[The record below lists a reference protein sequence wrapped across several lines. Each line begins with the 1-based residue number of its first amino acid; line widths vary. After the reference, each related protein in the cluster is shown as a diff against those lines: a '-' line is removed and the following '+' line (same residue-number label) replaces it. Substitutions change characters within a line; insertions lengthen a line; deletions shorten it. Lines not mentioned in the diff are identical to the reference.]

1 MISLHQLLLEV
12 DTPSELSPKEK
23 AAYNDLISSLEEA
36 SGDSFLAKVGEY
48 AKQGLLKGALL
59 AALLA
64 SPKLGQAQKAQIQDL
79 AKDATTQT
87 AATDYSK
94 WEAKRYVSDKK
105 MEDWND
111 FTDWLRST
119 KVEDLGIATKREGS
133 GVLAGNPIMD
143 HEDYSD
149 AVIEAYRKGHTTTI
163 TKADVKPIQKQLGN
177 YRDWTIATYI
187 KNGKDTNKKNPVQ
200 FNFKVADNY
209 SNYMSFV
216 LKSGEDGIVGIN
228 TSRVRFPHEYL
239 TDLDKGTTADLGFAK

>member
-1 MISLHQLLLEV
+1 MIGLNDFL
-12 DTPSELSPKEK
+12 KEEYVNEDWRS
-23 AAYNDLISSLEEA
+23 A
-36 SGDSFLAKVGEY
+36 FLGTAM
-48 AKQGLLKGALL
+48 GLGAL
-59 AALLA
+59 
-64 SPKLGQAQKAQIQDL
+64 GGKAQMKAPTADKQ
-79 AKDATTQT
+79 AVVQQ

-94 WEAKRYVSDKK
+94 WEAKRYVLDKK

-119 KVEDLGIATKREGS
+119 KVEDLADEIETERKGS

-149 AVIEAYRKGHTTTI
+149 VVLEVYKDKHPETSI

-187 KNGKDTNKKNPVQ
+187 KNGKDTNKKNPIQ